1 MVIVVTKLKV
11 SSFDFPSEKFG
22 SQFNSSNYVIDIA
35 SAKRLICN
43 EVNAG
48 PI

>member
-1 MVIVVTKLKV
+1 LVIVVTKLKV
-11 SSFDFPSEKFG
+11 SSFDSPSKRFG
-22 SQFNSSNYVIDIA
+22 SQFNSSNYVIGIA

-48 PI
+48 SI